1 MVDKVKA
8 LKKLFFLL
16 IPVYILVLYIVILNF
31 TVSAVTL
38 FGNFI
43 LVVNAKSTAA
53 AMEKFTVL
61 AVVA

>member
-1 MVDKVKA
+1 MVDKLKA